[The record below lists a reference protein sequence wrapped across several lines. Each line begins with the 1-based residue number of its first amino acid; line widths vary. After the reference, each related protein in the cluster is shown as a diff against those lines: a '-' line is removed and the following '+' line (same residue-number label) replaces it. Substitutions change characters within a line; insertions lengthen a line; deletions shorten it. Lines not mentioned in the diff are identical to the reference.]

1 MRYKILTILIFC
13 YGLSFFS
20 VNGQEND
27 KFVNPFIGTAPTAH
41 PSKWDGH
48 GRTYPGAVAPFG
60 FIHLTPE
67 TRVTSEKGYDYRDS
81 EIYFFSLHGHYSGY
95 PNGSSGHGQ
104 IMPVEN
110 NSDFSAKKY
119 SRPFSHLN
127 EEAVPGYYQVS
138 FSDNNTTVETTA
150 SVRSGMFRFSY
161 ENKSEAKLFVGD
173 IGDIELEENSIV
185 KGSRRNVYIQFNIP
199 WKEAQPN
206 GDGYVFTFDI
216 SAESSI
222 LLKLSTSSVNF
233 ENAQMNLEAEI
244 PGWDFDALKKE
255 TQKQWSEKLSAIE
268 ITDRSTTDKTKF
280 YTALYHSFLMPWI
293 ISDVDGSYRGW
304 DRKVYK
310 TKGSNQYGAFSPWDT
325 FRSLHPLLCILAP
338 NVQED
343 IINSMLDVYLQQGQL
358 PNDPMTGFH
367 AIPVIV
373 DSYFKGCNHFDHQLA
388 YKAMRHSLM
397 ESPWKYEDMPAYIAN
412 GFVPATYQESVTR
425 TVEYAYNDWVL
436 SRFAQELDKT
446 DDKEKL
452 QKRALSYRNLFD
464 PEQLFLVPRNEGG
477 FIFSDTEFGYKEG
490 DKWNYS
496 FFVPQDNRGLI
507 NLMGGDENF
516 AGLLDSAIASKHIIF
531 DNEPNFHIPY
541 LFNYAGNPP
550 ETQQL
555 IAEMRDELFTAE
567 AGGLPGNDDL
577 GSMSS
582 WYVFNALGFLPV
594 TPGVPEYNIGTPMF
608 QKVTIH
614 LPNGKNFVI
623 EGKNISAKN
632 RYIQSASMNGNTLNN
647 YWFSHTDLEKGAKL
661 VFEMGA
667 QPSTWAKDP
676 QKDAFSITQ
685 EESEISVASLSL
697 SKSEVVSNEA
707 FYVKF
712 QLKNNGASGVKI
724 IRLLENGKELARKNV
739 FVNADE
745 TVNDSI
751 SCRLYVPGKTKLSIQ
766 GSTKTVTVK
775 VNDSSVAGFEYS
787 SLEIKSLL
795 QPGEKQKV
803 SFSVKNI
810 GGQQDY
816 EEIKIIQNNKQ
827 VLAEKIRLNP
837 GEEKQL
843 AFSFD
848 CGQDGS
854 NTVQVDT
861 LKSLYKVVANPMEA
875 LLTDLDFQ
883 YKTNAFL
890 IDQSGFENNGILHG
904 FDGKKPNFNLN
915 ETAFVEIEN
924 SPVFKAL
931 TNKITMMVWIKP
943 SDKNLGQSSIL
954 TQGDFNVIQMSGN
967 RDIEFF
973 AGGWGRGTCNVSLEK
988 PLTNEWH
995 HIAGVCDGLTLK
1007 LYLDGNLIASTELNK
1022 QADLKNNANWNV
1034 GQNEEFPGQ
1043 RIFYGQADGI
1053 KIFASVLNEKEIK
1066 AIVNQRQISE

>member
-1 MRYKILTILIFC
+1 MKYRILTILFFY
-13 YGLSFFS
+13 YGLYSFS
-20 VNGQEND
+20 VNGQKND
-27 KFVNPFIGTAPTAH
+27 KYVNPFIGTAPTAH

-67 TRVTSEKGYDYRDS
+67 TRVGSEKGYDYRDT
-81 EIYFFSLHGHYSGY
+81 EIFFFSLHGHYSGY
-95 PNGSSGHGQ
+95 PNGSSGQGQ

-110 NSDFSAKKY
+110 DSDFLANKY
-119 SRPFSHLN
+119 SRPFSHYN
-127 EEAVPGYYQVS
+127 EEAVPGYYKVS
-138 FSDNNTTVETTA
+138 FSDTNTTVETTA

-161 ENKSEAKLFVGD
+161 EDKSEAKLFVGD
-173 IGDIELEENSIV
+173 VGDIKLEENSIV
-185 KGSRRNVYIQFNIP
+185 KGSRRNVYIQFNTF
-199 WKEAQPN
+199 WKKAQPN
-206 GDGYVFTFDI
+206 GDGYIFTFDI

-222 LLKLSTSSVNF
+222 LLKLSTSSVSF

-268 ITDRSTTDKTKF
+268 ITDRSTTNKTKF

-293 ISDVDGSYRGW
+293 TSDVDGCYRGR
-304 DRKVYK
+304 DGKVYK
-310 TKGSNQYGAFSPWDT
+310 TKGSNQHGAFSPWDT

-338 NVQED
+338 AAQED
-343 IINSMLDVYLQQGQL
+343 IINSMLDVYQQQGQL

-367 AIPVIV
+367 AIPIIV
-373 DSYFKGCNHFDHQLA
+373 DSYFKGCDHFDHQLA

-425 TVEYAYNDWVL
+425 TVEYAYNDWAL
-436 SRFAQELDKT
+436 SRFANELDQT
-446 DDKEKL
+446 EDEEIL

-464 PEQLFLVPRNEGG
+464 SEQLFLVPRNEDG

-516 AGLLDSAIASKHIIF
+516 VVLLDSAIASKHIIF

-550 ETQQL
+550 ETQLL
-555 IAEMRDELFTAE
+555 IAEMRDELFTDE

-594 TPGVPEYNIGTPMF
+594 APGVPEYNIGTPIF
-608 QKVTIH
+608 EKVTIH
-614 LPNGKNFVI
+614 LPNGNDFVI
-623 EGKNISAKN
+623 EGKYVSAKN
-632 RYIQSASMNGNTLNN
+632 RYIQSASMNGNTLEN

-667 QPSTWAKDP
+667 QPSGWAGNP
-676 QKDAFSITQ
+676 QKDAFSVTQ
-685 EESEISVASLSL
+685 EESEISVVSLRS
-697 SKSEVVSNEA
+697 SKEEVVSNEV
-707 FYVKF
+707 FNVEF

-739 FVNADE
+739 FVKENE
-745 TVNDSI
+745 TVCDSVF
-751 SCRLYVPGKTKLSIQ
+751 CKLYVPGKTKLDIL
-766 GSTKTVTVK
+766 GSKKTLPIKVK
-775 VNDSSVAGFEYS
+775 DSGVAGFEYS
-787 SLEIKSLL
+787 ALEIKPLL
-795 QPGEKQKV
+795 KPGEEQKV

-810 GGQQDY
+810 GGLQDS

-827 VLAEKIRLNP
+827 VLAEKVRLNP

-843 AFSFD
+843 TFSFES
-848 CGQDGS
+848 GQRGS
-854 NTVQVDT
+854 NTIQVDT
-861 LKSLYKVVANPMEA
+861 LKRLYKVVANPMEA
-875 LLTDLDFQ
+875 LLTDLSFQ
-883 YKTNAFL
+883 HKTNSVL
-890 IDQSGFENNGILHG
+890 VDQSEFENNGILHG
-904 FDGKKPNFNLN
+904 FNSENPEFIFN
-915 ETAFVEIEN
+915 ETRFIEIEN
-924 SPVFKAL
+924 TSVFKAL
-931 TNKITMMVWIKP
+931 TNEITMTVWIKP
-943 SDKNLGQSSIL
+943 SDKNLGQSSIF
-954 TQGDFNVIQMSGN
+954 TQGDFNVIQMTEN
-967 RDIEFF
+967 RNIEFF
-973 AGGWGRGTCNVSLEK
+973 AGGWGRGTCNASLEK

-995 HIAGVCDGLTLK
+995 HIAGVCDGMTLK
-1007 LYLDGNLIASTELNK
+1007 LYLDGNLIASTEVNK

-1053 KIFASVLNEKEIK
+1053 KIFASALNMKEIK

>member
-1 MRYKILTILIFC
+1 MRYKILTILIFY

-20 VNGQEND
+20 VNGQEDD
-27 KFVNPFIGTAPTAH
+27 KFVNPFIGSAPTAH

-81 EIYFFSLHGHYSGY
+81 EIFFFSLHGHYSGY
-95 PNGSSGHGQ
+95 PNGSSGQGQ
-104 IMPVEN
+104 IMPLEN
-110 NSDFSAKKY
+110 DSDFRVKKY
-119 SRPFSHLN
+119 CRPFSHHN

-138 FSDNNTTVETTA
+138 FSEKNTTVETTA

-161 ENKSEAKLFVGD
+161 ENNAEAKLFVGD

-185 KGSRRNVYIQFNIP
+185 KGSRRNVYIQFNTH

-206 GDGYVFTFDI
+206 DDGYIFTFDVP
-216 SAESSI
+216 AESSI
-222 LLKLSTSSVNF
+222 LLKLSTSSVSF

-268 ITDRSTTDKTKF
+268 ITDRSTTNKTKF

-310 TKGSNQYGAFSPWDT
+310 AKGKNQYGAFSPWDT

-338 NVQED
+338 DVQED
-343 IINSMLDVYLQQGQL
+343 IINSMLDVYLRQGQL

-373 DSYFKGCNHFDHQLA
+373 DSYFKGCDHFDHQLA

-425 TVEYAYNDWVL
+425 TVEYAYNDWAL
-436 SRFAQELDKT
+436 SRFAQELDRT
-446 DDKEKL
+446 DDKEIL

-464 PEQLFLVPRNEGG
+464 PEQLFLVPRNEDG

-555 IAEMRDELFTAE
+555 IAEMRDELFIAE

-608 QKVTIH
+608 QKVMIH
-614 LPNGKNFVI
+614 LPNGKNFVV
-623 EGKNISAKN
+623 EGKNVSAKN

-647 YWFSHTDLEKGAKL
+647 YWFSHTDLENGAKL

-685 EESEISVASLSL
+685 EESEISVASLRS
-697 SKSEVVSNEA
+697 SKEEVVSNEV
-707 FYVKF
+707 FNVEF
-712 QLKNNGASGVKI
+712 QLKNSGASGVKI

-795 QPGEKQKV
+795 KPGEKQKI

-810 GGQQDY
+810 GGQQDS

-943 SDKNLGQSSIL
+943 SDKNLGQSSVI
-954 TQGDFNVIQMSGN
+954 TQGDFNVIQMTEN
-967 RDIEFF
+967 RNIEFF
-973 AGGWGRGTCNVSLEK
+973 AGGWGRGTCNASLEK

-995 HIAGVCDGLTLK
+995 HIAGVCDGMTLK
-1007 LYLDGNLIASTELNK
+1007 LYLDGNLIASTEVNK
-1022 QADLKNNANWNV
+1022 QADLKNNANWNI

-1053 KIFASVLNEKEIK
+1053 KIFASALSEKEIK
-1066 AIVNQRQISE
+1066 TIVNQREISE